1 VEITQKMAVDSQ
13 ILAVIT
19 EPELHRKLYF
29 ASLNKFNMNQNTNH
43 EISLQSAIEMTR
55 LYRANRPANFPL
67 SESFDVS
74 AVQKLLATEGAA
86 FLRVYYGMK
95 ENDEVD
101 AILVAVNAEGE
112 DILPSA
118 TTSLVTSDGA
128 LILEDGFRCP
138 EFCPGDS
145 PLSQ

>member
-1 VEITQKMAVDSQ
+1 
-13 ILAVIT
+13 
-19 EPELHRKLYF
+19 
-29 ASLNKFNMNQNTNH
+29 MNQNRNH
-43 EISLQSAIEMTR
+43 EISLQTAIEMTR
-55 LYRANRPANFPL
+55 LYRANRPANFPV
-67 SESFDVS
+67 SESFEIS

-95 ENDEVD
+95 ENQEVD

-118 TTSLVTSDGA
+118 TTVTASADEPVV
-128 LILEDGFRCP
+128 LEDGYRCP

-145 PLSQ
+145 PLGH